1 MTFEKRSLE
10 AVGIFG
16 KDVVDEVIAIVNLS
30 DPDAAYVQFEDEGLS
45 NHVSCVEFIYF
56 N

>member
-1 MTFEKRSLE
+1 MTLNERFLE
-10 AVGIFG
+10 AVDIFG

-30 DPDAAYVQFEDEGLS
+30 DPDSAYVQFEDDDLK
-45 NHVSCVEFIYF
+45 NHVACIEFIYF

>member
-30 DPDAAYVQFEDEGLS
+30 DPDAAAIQFEDEDLDD
-45 NHVSCVEFIYF
+45 HVSCVEFIYF